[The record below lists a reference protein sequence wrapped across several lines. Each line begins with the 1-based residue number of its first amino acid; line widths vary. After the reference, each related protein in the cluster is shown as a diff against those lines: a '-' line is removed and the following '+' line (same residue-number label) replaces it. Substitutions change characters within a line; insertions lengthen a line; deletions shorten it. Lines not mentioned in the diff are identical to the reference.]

1 MDFIIKRSNI
11 FKNLVLNDFV
21 KSYNLK
27 SVDTIQSLKSSYYY
41 SKNNYIII
49 HNSILNDRFNIYL
62 DNDMFSI
69 VFILYKNIKYS
80 QKVDKKIALLDSCS
94 KKIMRKILHK
104 YAKLPFISND
114 IGIIGRKYTSSKNQ
128 NDIKTSCFDVL
139 CTLKPIKEI
148 SSNNVPCDVPCD
160 VSSDVSSDISLD
172 ISLDLSLKLVN
183 SIPRSVLRRRFL
195 QNIQEL
201 SGLDW
206 KTNTILNNSMFIDTE
221 FVNDIYD
228 DFSKFPNSYDTSMLF
243 MIGLSYIDKDILYYK
258 NFTTDKLLP
267 ADERILLTNFLIF
280 LEKTKSK
287 IQSTDFILFHWSN
300 ADKYILERS
309 LKKYPDLYKKY
320 ETIFNN
326 IVYVDLLKIVKKT
339 LPGLQSYS
347 LKYISKYLLNTI
359 YNTNCQN
366 GLDAMCSIIEKNVY
380 LKSDNCKDQNTLLSF
395 DTTTDIINY
404 NRLDTVLLYDIL
416 KYCVNLS

>member
-1 MDFIIKRSNI
+1 MDFIIKRSNM
-11 FKNLVLNDFV
+11 FKKMVLNDFV

-27 SVDTIQSLKSSYYY
+27 LVDSIRSLGNSYYY

-49 HNSILNDRFNIYL
+49 HNSILNDRFNMCL
-62 DNDMFSI
+62 DNTMFSI
-69 VFILYKNIKYS
+69 VFVLYKNIKYS
-80 QKVDKKIALLDSCS
+80 QKDDKKIALLDSRS
-94 KKIMRKILHK
+94 KKNIRKIMSK
-104 YAKLPFISND
+104 YDKLPFISKD
-114 IGIIGRKYTSSKNQ
+114 MGIIGRKYISSKKQ
-128 NDIKTSCFDVL
+128 NGIKTNCFDIL
-139 CTLKPIKEI
+139 CTLKPSKDFKFGVKFE
-148 SSNNVPCDVPCD
+148 VDVNT
-160 VSSDVSSDISLD
+160 
-172 ISLDLSLKLVN
+172 K

-195 QNIQEL
+195 QNVQEL

-206 KTNTILNNSMFIDTE
+206 KTNDILNNSMFIDAE

-243 MIGLSYIDKDILYYK
+243 MIGLSYIDSDILGYK
-258 NFTTDKLLP
+258 NFTTDKLSLI
-267 ADERILLTNFLIF
+267 DERILLTKFLTF
-280 LEKTKSK
+280 LEKIKSK
-287 IQSTDFILFHWSN
+287 TPGSSGIATHYILFHWSN

-309 LKKYPDLYKKY
+309 LKRYPDLYEKY

-326 IVYVDLLKIVKKT
+326 IIYVDLLKIVKKT

-366 GLDAMCSIIEKNVY
+366 GLEAMCSIIEKNVY
-380 LKSDNCKDQNTLLSF
+380 LNSDKSEDQNTLLTF

-404 NRLDTVLLYDIL
+404 NRLDTTLLYEIV
-416 KYCVNLS
+416 KYCFNINYTKR

>member
-1 MDFIIKRSNI
+1 MKIEWIYIKVCMDFIIKRSRI
-11 FKNLVLNDFV
+11 FKKMVLNDFV

-27 SVDTIQSLKSSYYY
+27 SVDTIRSLENSYYY

-49 HNSILNDRFNIYL
+49 HNSLLNDRFNMCL
-62 DNDMFSI
+62 DNNMFSI

-94 KKIMRKILHK
+94 KKNIRKIMSK
-104 YAKLPFISND
+104 YTELPFISKD
-114 IGIIGRKYTSSKNQ
+114 MGIIGRKYISSKNQ
-128 NDIKTSCFDVL
+128 NDIKTNCFDIL
-139 CTLKPIKEI
+139 CTLNPLKNFEFEF
-148 SSNNVPCDVPCD
+148 D
-160 VSSDVSSDISLD
+160 VSSDVST
-172 ISLDLSLKLVN
+172 LKLIN
-183 SIPRSVLRRRFL
+183 SIPRSILRRRFL
-195 QNIQEL
+195 QNIKES

-206 KTNTILNNSMFIDTE
+206 KTKDILNNSMFIDTE

-243 MIGLSYIDKDILYYK
+243 MIGLSYIDSNILGYK
-258 NFTTDKLLP
+258 NFTTDKLSLI
-267 ADERILLTNFLIF
+267 DERILLTNLLTF
-280 LEKTKSK
+280 LERFKSK
-287 IQSTDFILFHWSN
+287 TQSTHYILFHWSN

-309 LKKYPDLYKKY
+309 LKRYPDLYEKY

-326 IVYVDLLKIVKKT
+326 IIYVDLLKIVKKT

-366 GLDAMCSIIEKNVY
+366 GLEAMCSIIEKNVY
-380 LKSDNCKDQNTLLSF
+380 LNSDNSKDQNTLLSF

-404 NRLDTVLLYDIL
+404 NRLDTTLLYDIV
-416 KYCVNLS
+416 KYCLNISR